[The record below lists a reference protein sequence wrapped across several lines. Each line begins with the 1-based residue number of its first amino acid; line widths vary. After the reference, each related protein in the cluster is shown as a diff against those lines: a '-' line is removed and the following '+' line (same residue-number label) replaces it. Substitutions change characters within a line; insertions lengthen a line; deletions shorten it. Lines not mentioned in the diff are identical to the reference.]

1 MREKNLRIPE
11 EHLYAIDE
19 ICERT
24 GMTFSTFCREAIV
37 EKLTS
42 DQRAAA
48 FEDRLA
54 ATLTAFRKD
63 QQALL
68 AMVDTFVLA
77 FLTCVPE
84 PANLQAMRQ
93 AAQARYQ
100 KFLEAV
106 AGRFSNNQ
114 HNQKQQ
120 TNNNG
125 NVKTGSVQNDEAMV

>member
-1 MREKNLRIPE
+1 MKEKNLRIPE
-11 EHLYAIDE
+11 EHLYAINE

-24 GMTFSTFCREAIV
+24 GMTFSTFCREAIG

-54 ATLTAFRKD
+54 ATLISFRKD

-68 AMVDTFVLA
+68 AILDTFVLA

-84 PANLQAMRQ
+84 PANLQAMRA

-106 AGRFSNNQ
+106 AGRFT
-114 HNQKQQ
+114 HLKQ
-120 TNNNG
+120 TANNNG